1 MEPRLEADILAAS
14 QPLQVPGQGEQR
26 ILSPLAVERLAE
38 TGAMPR
44 WTVEAVALE
53 TGVTPLRYLRN
64 LARFEAAGQVR
75 LLRSC
80 VAIVGTYHPLIG
92 RVMEL
97 LALEGVGRMAL
108 GIFPGP
114 YDEEQRLADLA
125 LNRNSSCGVESVPYP
140 IRSNPEILNGADV
153 VVGCLDNQV
162 DEQLLQSAC
171 KMVKRPLI
179 LGAVEGTRGQATTV
193 FPGDAGSAKVY
204 NFRHPHLE
212 PHRAGAPVDAK
223 AVLVVA
229 GWLAEQVTA
238 LILDKGDLLRNR
250 LQYADLETGEM
261 TVYPL

>member
-14 QPLQVPGQGEQR
+14 QPLQVPGRGEQR
-26 ILSPLAVERLAE
+26 VLSPLAVERLAE
-38 TGAMPR
+38 AGAVPR

-53 TGVTPLRYLRN
+53 SGVTPLRDLRN

-80 VAIVGTYHPLIG
+80 VAAVGSHPVTA

-97 LALEGVGRMAL
+97 LALDGVGRLIAGL
-108 GIFPGP
+108 TRG
-114 YDEEQRLADLA
+114 DAADLTA
-125 LNRNSSCGVESVPYP
+125 GAANRNTGTEVEVRQLAL
-140 IRSNPEILNGADV
+140 RSGNPAAALEGADV
-153 VVGCLDNQV
+153 VVACLTDSA
-162 DEQLLQSAC
+162 DEQLLQFAC
-171 KMVKRPLI
+171 RMRKLPLV
-179 LGAVEGTRGQATTV
+179 LGGVEENRGQATTV
-193 FPGDAGSAKVY
+193 FPGDAGTAEVY

-212 PHRAGAPVDAK
+212 PRRADAPFDEK

-238 LILDKGDLLRNR
+238 ILLDKGDLLRGR